1 MDPSSET
8 SVRANCTRR
17 DFVKATAIVA
27 GGAVP
32 LGVVATSAYGAGSD
46 ELKAG
51 LIGCGGR
58 GTGAAFNIL
67 QASDQVRLVALA
79 DVFRDRLDGCR
90 NMLTSDDHSNRDQV
104 QIDDDRCYVGFD
116 SYQKLVNSDVDLVL
130 LATPPHFRSIHFEAA
145 INAGKHVFMEKPVAV
160 DPTGIR
166 KVIASAAQADRNNL
180 TVVAGT
186 QRRHEARYLAL
197 MQRIHGGE
205 IGDIISA
212 RCYWNQGGL
221 WVKEQ
226 QPAWS
231 DMEWQIRNWLYFT
244 WLSGDHIVEQHVHN
258 LDVCN
263 WAIGSHP
270 IKCAGMGG
278 REVRTAPKYGHVF
291 DHFAIEYEY
300 PNGVVMHSYCRQ
312 IDGCTGQVA
321 EAIHGSTGR
330 TWSDSGRAE
339 ILGQRPWRFDAT
351 NPNPYVV
358 EHKDLIASI
367 TNDGPHLNEAKRVAE
382 STLTAIMGRLSAY
395 TGQGI
400 TWDKALNSQ
409 LDLSPPAYEF
419 SSLPTPEVA
428 VPGRTPFI

>member
-1 MDPSSET
+1 MNKAQAT
-8 SVRANCTRR
+8 SNGADCSRR
-17 DFVKATAIVA
+17 DFVKATAVVA
-27 GGAVP
+27 GGAIP
-32 LGVVATSAYGAGSD
+32 LAAVATSAYGAGSD
-46 ELKAG
+46 QLRAG
-51 LIGCGGR
+51 LIGCGNR
-58 GTGAAFNIL
+58 GTGAAVDIL
-67 QASDQVRLVALA
+67 KAGDQVRIVALA

-90 NMLTSDDHSNRDQV
+90 HYLSSDDHSNRDRA
-104 QIDDDRCYVGFD
+104 QIGDDRCYVGFD
-116 SYQKLVNSDVDLVL
+116 AYQQLVNSDVDLVL
-130 LATPPHFRSIHFEAA
+130 LATPPHFRPIHFQAA

-166 KVIASAAQADRNNL
+166 SVIESAKEADRRNL
-180 TVVAGT
+180 SVVAGT
-186 QRRHEARYLAL
+186 QRRHEACYLAL
-197 MQRIHGGE
+197 MDRIRDGAIGE
-205 IGDIISA
+205 VVAA
-212 RCYWNQGGL
+212 RCFWNMGGL
-221 WVKEQ
+221 WVKKHD
-226 QPAWS
+226 PNWS

-270 IKCAGMGG
+270 ISAMGMGG

-312 IDGCTGQVA
+312 IDGCTVRVA
-321 EAIHGSTGR
+321 EAIHGSTAR
-330 TWSDSGRAE
+330 TWSESGRAE

-358 EHKDLIASI
+358 EHKDLIGSI

-382 STLTAIMGRLSAY
+382 STLTAIMGRMSAY
-395 TGQGI
+395 TGQEI

>member
-1 MDPSSET
+1 MNKAQET
-8 SVRANCTRR
+8 SNDANCTRR

-32 LGVVATSAYGAGSD
+32 LSVVASSAYGAGSD
-46 ELKAG
+46 QLKAG

-58 GTGAAFNIL
+58 GTGAAFDIL
-67 QASDQVRLVALA
+67 KASDQVSLVAMA
-79 DVFRDRLDGCR
+79 DVFRDRLVASR
-90 NMLTSDDHSNRDQV
+90 KHLLSKKNANRSRVQV
-104 QIDDDRCYVGFD
+104 SDDRCYVGFD
-116 SYQKLVNSDVDLVL
+116 AYEKLLADDVDLII
-130 LATPPHFRSIHFEAA
+130 LATPPHFRPMQFEAA
-145 INAGKHVFMEKPVAV
+145 IKAGKHVFMEKPVAV

-166 KVIASAAQADRNNL
+166 KVIASAAEADRRSL
-180 TVVAGT
+180 SVVAGT
-186 QRRHEARYLAL
+186 QRRHEACYLA
-197 MQRIHGGE
+197 MMDRVHGGA
-205 IGDIISA
+205 IGDIVSA

-221 WVKEQ
+221 WVKEKKRR
-226 QPAWS
+226 WS

-270 IKCAGMGG
+270 ISATGMGG
-278 REVRTAPKYGHVF
+278 REVRTDPKYGNVF

-330 TWSDSGRAE
+330 TWSSSGGAE
-339 ILGQRPWRFDAT
+339 IFGQRPWRFDDK

-382 STLTAIMGRLSAY
+382 STLTAIMGRMSAY
-395 TGQGI
+395 TGQEI
-400 TWDKALNSQ
+400 TWDEALNSQ

-419 SSLPTPEVA
+419 SSLPTQKVA
-428 VPGRTPFI
+428 VPGRTPLI

>member
-1 MDPSSET
+1 MNKAQET
-8 SVRANCTRR
+8 SNDANCSRR
-17 DFVKATAIVA
+17 DFVKATAVVA
-27 GGAVP
+27 GGAIP
-32 LGVVATSAYGAGSD
+32 LSVVATSAYGAGSD
-46 ELKAG
+46 QLKAG

-67 QASDQVRLVALA
+67 EATDQVRIVALA
-79 DVFRDRLDGCR
+79 DVFRDRLDSCR
-90 NMLTSDDHSNRDQV
+90 NYLSSDDHSNRDRVQV
-104 QIDDDRCYVGFD
+104 DDDRCYVGFD
-116 SYQKLVNSDVDLVL
+116 GYKQMIARDVDLVL
-130 LATPPHFRSIHFEAA
+130 LATPPHFRPIHFEAA

-166 KVIASAAQADRNNL
+166 SVIESAAQADRKNL

-212 RCYWNQGGL
+212 RCYWNQCGL

-270 IKCAGMGG
+270 VKCAGMGG

-321 EAIHGSTGR
+321 EAIHGSTGK
-330 TWSDSGRAE
+330 TWSDSDRVE

-367 TNDGPHLNEAKRVAE
+367 TDDGPHLNEAKRVAE
-382 STLTAIMGRLSAY
+382 STLTAIMGRMSAY
-395 TGQGI
+395 TGQEI

-419 SSLPTPEVA
+419 SSLPTQEVA